1 MNRDLYCR
9 ANSSSCSALQNAKC
23 YILLR
28 IEQENPMKNPGFY
41 GWKLLFAFWII
52 VLINLAFPIYGSSV
66 LNSAMMLDLSLD
78 RRMLG
83 LIFSLFTIMS
93 GLPGPLVALSVERFG
108 VRYTLFWGSLMVA
121 VGAILMATIVNTGL
135 LAALAFGIIV
145 GSGVATGGVVGAQA
159 GLARWFFRRRALVLA
174 IISTASA
181 VGGFIA
187 APLLNQVIA
196 LAKGNWR
203 IGWWLIAAFSC
214 IAAAIAL
221 RFSKEKPDDLGQ
233 QPDGGAADPQKNIS
247 QSAASTRSVVYKTT
261 ENWSTR
267 EVMHKPFYWLM
278 MFCQMGMSCGYTT
291 FIPHGVVHF
300 QDLGHTREMASW
312 AISMMAL
319 AGLISKAIVG
329 VFGDRIDPRY
339 LWASFIAIFGMG
351 GLLVA
356 HADTHVLLIA
366 SSACLGIGFGGGV
379 VCLAAVLSNYFGMKA
394 FAFLAGL
401 ALAINTT
408 LGSVAPSL
416 AGWLY
421 DKGYGYQGVFY
432 TVAVW
437 CLLGSAVLFF
447 MAPPIRKLR
456 TEFP

>member
-1 MNRDLYCR
+1 
-9 ANSSSCSALQNAKC
+9 
-23 YILLR
+23 
-28 IEQENPMKNPGFY
+28 MKSPGFY

-66 LNSAMMLDLSLD
+66 LNSAMMRDLSLD

-135 LAALAFGIIV
+135 LAALAFGIIM

-159 GLARWFFRRRALVLA
+159 GLAKWFFRRRALALA
-174 IISTASA
+174 IISTASG

-196 LAKGNWR
+196 SAKGNWR

-214 IAAAIAL
+214 IAALIAL
-221 RFSKEKPDDLGQ
+221 GFAKEKPEDLGQ
-233 QPDGGAADPQKNIS
+233 QPDGGEANPQKKINP
-247 QSAASTRSVVYKTT
+247 SAASTRTAVYKTT

-300 QDLGHTREMASW
+300 QDLGHTRDLASW
-312 AISMMAL
+312 AISLMAL
-319 AGLISKAIVG
+319 AGLLSKAIVG
-329 VFGDRIDPRY
+329 IFGDRIDPRY
-339 LWASFIAIFGMG
+339 LWASFIAVFGVG
-351 GLLVA
+351 SLLVVQ
-356 HADTHVLLIA
+356 ADTHALLIT

-394 FAFLAGL
+394 FAFLAGF

-408 LGSVAPSL
+408 FGSIAPSL

-432 TVAVW
+432 AVAVW

-447 MAPPIRKLR
+447 MAPPIRKLSR
-456 TEFP
+456 TGQQIS